1 MSTASAIAASG
12 MNAASRRLEVAARNV
27 ANVRSNG
34 PLPGAG
40 ETSGFEAFVPGRI
53 DQVEVAGGGTAAN
66 VGAVDPSFVQSYDPD
81 ASYADA
87 NGMVA
92 APNVD
97 LANEVVEA
105 LVARYTFA
113 LNANVM
119 RGATQMTKSLLD
131 ITA

>member
-1 MSTASAIAASG
+1 